1 MSEPRRDWPAGLPLA
16 GDAPVFT
23 PPDPAALLHRGRHVR
38 RVHAF
43 VAGAAAVLLLAMGS
57 AVAVNATSHR
67 AGGSDVV
74 TPAID
79 RTPSPSASPQ
89 AVSSPQLPA
98 ISSSGAGIAAPATI
112 PVRPSPAG
120 SPVAAKLAS
129 PTMAPLPAAPT
140 TATPF
145 RRTTVR
151 NPPTQSCL
159 YQPITAPSGWCL
171 DYVGP
176 SATPAG
182 VPVDFN
188 IDICRINRFGS
199 GTRRFATGQEADV
212 SVLSQG
218 KRSWRWSHGRDFSK
232 RSHTLT
238 ASPGECIRWT
248 TTWTTEDNSGR
259 LFPPGSYSLGV
270 QVMSPDADLPGS
282 ATGTG
287 ISFELT

>member
-1 MSEPRRDWPAGLPLA
+1 MTEPRRDWPAGLPLA

-38 RVHAF
+38 RMHAV
-43 VAGAAAVLLLAMGS
+43 VATAAAAGLFAMGS

-79 RTPSPSASPQ
+79 RTPTPSASPGA
-89 AVSSPQLPA
+89 AVAPQLAP
-98 ISSSGAGIAAPATI
+98 ISGSGAGIAAPTVIA
-112 PVRPSPAG
+112 VKPSPAG
-120 SPVAAKLAS
+120 PSAAA
-129 PTMAPLPAAPT
+129 MPAVRRTPSAAVMPS

-176 SATPAG
+176 SSTPAG

-188 IDICRINRFGS
+188 IDICRVNRFGS
-199 GTRRFATGQEADV
+199 GTLHFATGQEADI

-218 KRSWRWSHGRDFSK
+218 KRSWTWSHGRSFPQ
-232 RSHTLT
+232 RPHTLT
-238 ASPGECIRWT
+238 AAPGECIRWT
-248 TTWTTEDNSGR
+248 TTWTTEDNRGR
-259 LFPPGSYSLGV
+259 VFPPGNYSLGV
-270 QVMSPDADLPGS
+270 QVRSPDADLPGS